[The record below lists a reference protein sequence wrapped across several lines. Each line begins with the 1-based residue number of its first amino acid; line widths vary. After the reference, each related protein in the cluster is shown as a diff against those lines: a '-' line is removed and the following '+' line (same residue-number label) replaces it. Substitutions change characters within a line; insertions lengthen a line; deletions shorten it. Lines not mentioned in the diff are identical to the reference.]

1 MHDALLGLIATGAV
15 KSAHD
20 CAEGGLAVALAECCI
35 SQLTAR
41 RTPRLTGASIDLAE
55 IGCPRIDALLF
66 GESHGRVIIT
76 TSEAEAGA
84 AVERA
89 KLLGVPA
96 ARIGTVTGGDT
107 LDIEAVETHLSWQ
120 LNELHDVWWNTIARV
135 MEQ

>member
-1 MHDALLGLIATGAV
+1 LHDALLGLIATGAV

-41 RTPRLTGASIDLAE
+41 RTPQLTGASLDLGELGGA
-55 IGCPRIDALLF
+55 RVDALLF
-66 GESHGRVIIT
+66 GESHGRVVIT
-76 TSEAEAGA
+76 TSEVEAGA
-84 AVERA
+84 AIERVG
-89 KLLGVPA
+89 LLGVPA
-96 ARIGTVTGGDT
+96 ARIGAVTGGRT
-107 LDIEAVETHLSWQ
+107 LDIEAGETHLSWQ